1 MVYHLSE
8 QRHKSGTLWKSKTFT
23 IERGINYGKIFCC
36 EGNTVIIG
44 KKEKRFAYL
53 IRDAKLCK
61 DKVIILLDI
70 PFNDNEINNLFAINE
85 NCEIVWQA
93 EDLRGVF
100 TNQTLLPYEQMVIV
114 DNEIRVSDFYGRRYY
129 INNDNGKIIKRDI
142 TK

>member
-1 MVYHLSE
+1 MDNNF
-8 QRHKSGTLWKSKTFT
+8 RF
-23 IERGINYGKIFCC
+23 
-36 EGNTVIIG
+36 EGDTVIIG
-44 KKEKRFAYL
+44 KKRKRFTYL

-85 NCEIVWQA
+85 NCEILWQS

-100 TNQTLLPYEQMVIV
+100 INQTLLPYEQMVIV
-114 DNEIRVSDFYGRRYY
+114 DNEVRVFDFYGRRYY
-129 INNDNGKIIKRDI
+129 INSDNGKIIKRDI

>member
-1 MVYHLSE
+1 ME
-8 QRHKSGTLWKSKTFT
+8 N
-23 IERGINYGKIFCC
+23 NYCY
-36 EGNTVIIG
+36 EGDTVIIG
-44 KKEKRFAYL
+44 KKRKRFTYL

-70 PFNDNEINNLFAINE
+70 PFNDNEINNLFAIDE

-100 TNQTLLPYEQMVIV
+100 VNQTLLPYEQMVIV
-114 DNEIRVSDFYGRRYY
+114 DNEVRVSDFYGRRYY
-129 INNDNGKIIKRDI
+129 INSDNGKIIKRDI